1 MLSLSLMETDDLLK
15 RAWMAVEK
23 AGIPDHLQAIALQE
37 AIAHLRAREGEGAVQ
52 ADPAKGTKK
61 PARSSTRTASRVRR
75 DDPGLDAGDSVDA
88 DAFFQRLSHESGI
101 DKADLGDV
109 LHLTSD
115 GKVQV
120 SPPTKDLGD
129 SVAEQARNVI
139 ALVAS
144 GRAHGLDEEPVDAD
158 AVRREAER
166 KRCYQQNNFATSH
179 LRAMK
184 GFNAGATKAEIRLT
198 SKWLDEFKAAM
209 SKAQGHSPSSD
220 E

>member
-1 MLSLSLMETDDLLK
+1 METDDLLK
-15 RAWMAVEK
+15 RAWTAVEK

-37 AIAHLRAREGEGAVQ
+37 AIAHLRAPEDEGAANSVR
-52 ADPAKGTKK
+52 DTKT
-61 PARSSTRTASRVRR
+61 PARSPALSSSRMRR
-75 DDPGLDAGDSVDA
+75 DDPGVDTSDPVDV
-88 DAFFQRLSHESGI
+88 DAFFERLSHESGI
-101 DKADLGDV
+101 DKSDLRDV

-144 GRAHGLDEEPVDAD
+144 GRAYGLNEEPVNAD

-166 KRCYQQNNFATSH
+166 KRCYQAKKFAAPH
-179 LRAMK
+179 LRTMK
-184 GFNAGATKAEIRLT
+184 GFNAGATRAEIRLT
-198 SKWLDEFKAAM
+198 SKWIDEFKAAVG
-209 SKAQGHSPSSD
+209 KAQGDSPSSD